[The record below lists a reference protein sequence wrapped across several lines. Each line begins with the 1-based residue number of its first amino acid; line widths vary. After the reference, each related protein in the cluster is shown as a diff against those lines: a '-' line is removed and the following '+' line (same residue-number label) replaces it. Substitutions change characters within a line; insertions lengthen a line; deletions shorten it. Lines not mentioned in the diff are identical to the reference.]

1 MCVCI
6 YCIAIAISNLK
17 HVCKTISTFFFYTAS
32 YLIGY
37 STPVY
42 TLSKICYDNRKMRHV
57 GQD

>member
-1 MCVCI
+1 MF
-6 YCIAIAISNLK
+6 AKRFQLS
-17 HVCKTISTFFFYTAS
+17 FFYTAS

-42 TLSKICYDNRKMRHV
+42 TLSKICYDNRTMRHV